1 MNKVDRIDRGLM
13 RPPLEGV
20 RVIEL
25 AAIGPA
31 PFCGM
36 MLADHGAEVIRIDRP
51 GGSDPL
57 AQDQRRDVLMR
68 SRRSITLDL
77 KRPEAVEIVAKL
89 VETADGLIEGFRP
102 GVAERLGLGPE
113 ILMKRNP
120 GLVYARMTG
129 WGQSGP
135 LSDKAGHDLNYISLS
150 GCLAAI
156 GPEGQPP
163 VPPLNLI
170 GDFGGG
176 GMMLAFGFVT
186 GLLAARQSGVG
197 RIIDCSMADGAAAMM
212 AGIWSLKHNDLWD
225 AERGGN
231 LLDGGAPFYSCYA
244 CADGVF
250 IAIGAIEQ
258 KFFSRL
264 LEALEL
270 GDDPLFA
277 DQYDRSKWP
286 AMKARLAGIFA
297 TAPREVWTSRL
308 QALDCCYSEVLTMD
322 EALAHQH
329 NRARDSYVEDGG
341 CIQPRPAPR
350 FLDTAGVTP
359 RMWQPDSDR
368 DAILR
373 EIGIEDAGAVQGAGQ
388 VNQRSRMAPTDGKP
402 GAWVER
408 SRIDDD
414 E

>member
-1 MNKVDRIDRGLM
+1 MNGTQSSDTGLL

-25 AAIGPA
+25 AGIGPA

-51 GGSDPL
+51 GGTDPL
-57 AQDQRRDVLMR
+57 GQDQAKDVLLR

-77 KRPEAVEIVAKL
+77 KQPDQVEIVVKL

-113 ILMKRNP
+113 VLMKRNP
-120 GLVYARMTG
+120 SLVYARMTG

-150 GCLAAI
+150 GSLAAM

-176 GMMLAFGFVT
+176 GMLLAFGFVT
-186 GLLAARQSGVG
+186 ALLAARQSGRG

-212 AGIWSLKHNDLWD
+212 AGMWSLKHNGWWNG
-225 AERGGN
+225 ARGQN

-244 CADGVF
+244 CADGAF
-250 IAIGAIEQ
+250 IAIGAIET
-258 KFFSRL
+258 KFFSSL
-264 LEALEL
+264 LEAMGLA
-270 GDDPLFA
+270 DDPLFT
-277 DQYDRSKWP
+277 DQYDRAKWP
-286 AMKARLAGIFA
+286 AMKARIATIFA
-297 TAPREVWTSRL
+297 SAPRAAWTERL
-308 QALDCCYSEVLTMD
+308 WHRDCCYSEVLTMD
-322 EALAHQH
+322 EALTHEH
-329 NRARDSYVEDGG
+329 NQARQSYLTDNGFV
-341 CIQPRPAPR
+341 QPAPAPR
-350 FLDTAGVTP
+350 FLDTEIVRPT
-359 RMWQPDSDR
+359 MWQRDSAR
-368 DAILR
+368 EAILR
-373 EIGIEDAGAVQGAGQ
+373 EAG
-388 VNQRSRMAPTDGKP
+388 P
-402 GAWVER
+402 
-408 SRIDDD
+408 D
-414 E
+414 EPD